1 MKDLLKEEE
10 FIKKPY
16 NPWKL
21 FCVFY
26 AIAFIQFLLFIVT
39 IVAFNADAGPN
50 TALAAFLIPNITAFT
65 MFFFKKKNA
74 LLPAKTIV
82 VGTGL
87 LFGVYTLPATVMS
100 LFGSNTI
107 GGALGFLV
115 IVLADYLICIS
126 IMLLIARARK
136 AGKQEKPQ

>member
-1 MKDLLKEEE
+1 M
-10 FIKKPY
+10 
-16 NPWKL
+16 
-21 FCVFY
+21 
-26 AIAFIQFLLFIVT
+26 
-39 IVAFNADAGPN
+39 AFNADAGPN